1 MLQNK
6 KALSIISVAKINKTL
21 RPTML
26 YHKLFQFFKIYI
38 LLNINILAYIT
49 KINSIYK
56 NKTFH
61 KKPFSKLPY
70 INQSFG
76 VYNCKYFHPLFQ
88 HCKIIPKK
96 TSYVQKNTFNIYLYI
111 QNSKNLET
119 FKKKSFY
126 LFLNHFS
133 MNKAKFIAFIFDFY
147 FFFISLQW
155 IYCISKTF

>member
-6 KALSIISVAKINKTL
+6 KALSIISAAKINKTL

-70 INQSFG
+70 IKQSFS

-96 TSYVQKNTFNIYLYI
+96 TSYVQKNIFNIYLYI
-111 QNSKNLET
+111 QNSKKLRNFQEKIVL
-119 FKKKSFY
+119 FVFKSF
-126 LFLNHFS
+126 FNEQG
-133 MNKAKFIAFIFDFY
+133 K
-147 FFFISLQW
+147 
-155 IYCISKTF
+155 IYCIYI

>member
-6 KALSIISVAKINKTL
+6 KALSIISAAKINKTL

-38 LLNINILAYIT
+38 PLNINILAYVT

-70 INQSFG
+70 IKQSFS
-76 VYNCKYFHPLFQ
+76 VYNCKCFHPLFQ

-96 TSYVQKNTFNIYLYI
+96 TSYVQKSTFNIYLYI
-111 QNSKNLET
+111 QKSKKLRNFQEKIVLFVFKSF
-119 FKKKSFY
+119 FKKQDK
-126 LFLNHFS
+126 
-133 MNKAKFIAFIFDFY
+133 
-147 FFFISLQW
+147 
-155 IYCISKTF
+155 IYCIYI

>member
-38 LLNINILAYIT
+38 LLNINILAYVT

-96 TSYVQKNTFNIYLYI
+96 TSYVQKSAFNIYLYI
-111 QNSKNLET
+111 QNSKKLRNFQEKIVL
-119 FKKKSFY
+119 FVFKSF
-126 LFLNHFS
+126 FNEQG
-133 MNKAKFIAFIFDFY
+133 K
-147 FFFISLQW
+147 
-155 IYCISKTF
+155 IYCIYI